1 MSRAA
6 VVRAVP
12 MPPRGPEQMRVYV
25 WEIPVRACHWLIF
38 LSILVLS
45 VTGFYIG
52 KPFIGVF
59 GEARQHHVMAIMRTI
74 HFYAAILFV
83 AAFLARLIWLFT
95 GNMWAQWH
103 QFMPADKRRI
113 GGFFKTVKY
122 YIFLALRPPYTTGH
136 NPVAGASYLAIFGLF
151 SLEIV
156 TGLALYSVVA
166 PVGSIFRKAAFLAP
180 ILGGL
185 QLARWIHHVIMWL
198 LLGFLVHHVYSAWL
212 TSIIEKTGCMES
224 IFSGYKFVPAD
235 EYKEEREYVIGHH
248 ARAHD

>member
-6 VVRAVP
+6 VAHVP
-12 MPPRGPEQMRVYV
+12 SIPGRDSERVKVYV

-38 LSILVLS
+38 VSILVLS

-52 KPFIGVF
+52 KPFVGVF
-59 GEARQHHVMAIMRTI
+59 GEARLHHVMATMRVL
-74 HFYAAILFV
+74 HFYAAIVFV
-83 AAFLARLIWLFT
+83 TAVVVRVIWLFT

-103 QFMPADKRRI
+103 QFMPVDKRRVT
-113 GGFFKTVKY
+113 GFFKTIKY
-122 YIFLALRPPYTTGH
+122 YSFLALRPPYTTGH

-151 SLEIV
+151 FLEIL
-156 TGLALYSVVA
+156 TGFAMYSVVA
-166 PVGSIFRKAAFLAP
+166 PVGSVWRKVAFLAP
-180 ILGGL
+180 IFGGL

-224 IFSGYKFVPAD
+224 IFSGYKFVPTD
-235 EYKEEREYVIGHH
+235 EYEEERDYVMQHH
-248 ARAHD
+248 SRAHD